1 MKPSLFVDIRGPI
14 SAGQQTLW
22 RLLLAPALRNM
33 GNIADA
39 GATFCFGLA
48 HYQI

>member
-22 RLLLAPALRNM
+22 LLLLAPALRNV
-33 GNIADA
+33 GSIADA
-39 GATFCFGLA
+39 GDTFCFGLA
-48 HYQI
+48 RYQI